1 MPVIVYLVYFSPL
14 LFALVFNSD
23 EISKD
28 RNIWI
33 HKKKRKRKMTG
44 TWPGVHCQKY
54 LLIIGSYSYTTR
66 HTCIHTQA
74 CTRSTHLSSSSE
86 RTNLYILYW
95 TPHHHL
101 SSLSLPCHAPFPFP
115 IHPYRHKHAHTHT
128 ETRTHKHTGT
138 QSTLTQTTTLPH
150 IPKGRTHPS

>member
-1 MPVIVYLVYFSPL
+1 MQGKIFCFFSRFFYNVIELCCYACYCIPCFFFSSP
-14 LFALVFNSD
+14 FCISIQFRWNFKRPEHMNSQ
-23 EISKD
+23 
-28 RNIWI
+28 
-33 HKKKRKRKMTG
+33 KKRKKKMTG
-44 TWPGVHCQKY
+44 TCPGVHCQKY

-74 CTRSTHLSSSSE
+74 CTLSTHLSSSSE

-115 IHPYRHKHAHTHT
+115 IHPYRHKHAHTH
-128 ETRTHKHTGT
+128 RDTHT
-138 QSTLTQTTTLPH
+138 
-150 IPKGRTHPS
+150 